1 MKFVIIIIIII
12 NFHLYFNTIFLQNRG
27 VPRNTIWVTLMMLY
41 VTGFSIVNMPD
52 IVVSNTSKVVTKS
65 RIKTV

>member
-1 MKFVIIIIIII
+1 MKFVIIIIII